1 MQIGTKMKSVLTDQ
15 MPKLAPPSVHWTY
28 MNCEGYQ
35 SYFKAS
41 LITRGPIAGVVQ
53 KTGAF

>member
-1 MQIGTKMKSVLTDQ
+1 MKSVLRDQ
-15 MPKLAPPSVHWTY
+15 LPKLALPNVHWTY
-28 MNCEGYQ
+28 MNCEEYQ

-53 KTGAF
+53 KTGAI